1 MPECTC
7 DMFPETH
14 EAGALADDGRTECE
28 TTLRPTGPMISPH
41 LFPNARFANDPV
53 E

>member
-1 MPECTC
+1 MAVCHC
-7 DMFPETH
+7 DMFPADH
-14 EAGALADDGRTECE
+14 EAGTVSADGKTECE

-41 LFPNARFANDPV
+41 MFPEARFANDPV